1 MSLKNKVILVTGASR
16 GIGKAIA
23 ERFSNEGAIAI
34 ITSRNLKEIKD
45 VSKRIKNSFPVELDV
60 ADKKSVKSAVQK
72 IISRF
77 KRIDILINNAGIVDY
92 GTLLD
97 VDYEH
102 IDSQISTN
110 LLGTIYC
117 TKEVLRYMAAE
128 KSGII
133 INIGSGSGK
142 KGAAETSV
150 YCASKFG
157 VTGFTESI
165 AEEFRHHNIKVHL
178 INPGKVNTSI

>member
-92 GTLLD
+92 GTLLY
-97 VDYEH
+97 VDY
-102 IDSQISTN
+102 
-110 LLGTIYC
+110 
-117 TKEVLRYMAAE
+117 
-128 KSGII
+128 
-133 INIGSGSGK
+133 
-142 KGAAETSV
+142 
-150 YCASKFG
+150 
-157 VTGFTESI
+157 
-165 AEEFRHHNIKVHL
+165 
-178 INPGKVNTSI
+178 